1 MTSSGLSFEM
11 LPVLVNSAPTWSQM
25 TRPSGAKR
33 VSRAPVTSRP
43 CAIVK
48 FPAVS
53 TAQAFQLVKAIRRV
67 VAGLRLLAEA
77 EQESGGCLRGIDPD
91 DVHLVGSA
99 VGHVEQVVWT
109 ESKGPNMLYRF

>member
-77 EQESGGCLRGIDPD
+77 GKKVALAFAGSTQTMCTL
-91 DVHLVGSA
+91 LVPLSA
-99 VGHVEQVVWT
+99 T
-109 ESKGPNMLYRF
+109 